1 MKDNKI
7 ESRLE
12 EVERKLA
19 VMEEHRRQLIPAHLA
34 SDPNVKVVLKDALQN
49 LTSRLTLAASAK
61 TMDEATTRFT
71 EAKEQ
76 CRQQF
81 EATAKAGE
89 QREAAEIAAAIEYY
103 ERTGQSPPGYEI
115 REEVSFFPPWAHS
128 QQRG

>member
-1 MKDNKI
+1 MNKNI

-12 EVERKLA
+12 ELERKLA
-19 VMEEHRRQLIPAHLA
+19 LMEEHRRQLIPAHLA

-89 QREAAEIAAAIEYY
+89 QREAAEIAAAIDYFCQ
-103 ERTGQSPPGYEI
+103 TGRQPEGYLI
-115 REEVSFFPPWAHS
+115 REDFP
-128 QQRG
+128 

>member
-1 MKDNKI
+1 MTKNV

-12 EVERKLA
+12 ELERKLA
-19 VMEEHRRQLIPAHLA
+19 LMEEHRRQLIPAHLA

-76 CRQQF
+76 CRQQV
-81 EATAKAGE
+81 EAKAKAGE
-89 QREAAEIAAAIEYY
+89 QREVAEIAAAIEYF

-115 REEVSFFPPWAHS
+115 REK
-128 QQRG
+128 

>member
-7 ESRLE
+7 DSRLE

-19 VMEEHRRQLIPAHLA
+19 LMEEHRRQLIPAHLT
-34 SDPNVKVVLKDALQN
+34 SDPNVKVVLKDALKN

-115 REEVSFFPPWAHS
+115 REK
-128 QQRG
+128 

>member
-7 ESRLE
+7 EGRLE

-19 VMEEHRRQLIPAHLA
+19 LMEEHRRQLIPAHLA

-89 QREAAEIAAAIEYY
+89 QHEAAEIAAAIEYF

-115 REEVSFFPPWAHS
+115 REK
-128 QQRG
+128 